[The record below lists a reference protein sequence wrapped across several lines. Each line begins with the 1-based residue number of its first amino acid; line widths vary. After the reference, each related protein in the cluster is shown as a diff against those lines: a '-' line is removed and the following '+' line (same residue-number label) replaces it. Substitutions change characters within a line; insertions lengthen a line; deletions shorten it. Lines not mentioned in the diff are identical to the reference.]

1 MKNVTRNRILGEGTC
16 YYHVVSRVVDRRRV
30 FGDREKEVFRKILR
44 NQEAFTGVRV
54 VTYCLM
60 SNHFHLL
67 LEVPDRERLAPLDE
81 QQLLDVLPLLYDGET
96 VEGVRQELE
105 RARKTGDDRW
115 HREILQRYERRRG
128 DLSQFLKELKLR
140 VTLFMNKRL
149 EREGTLW
156 QSRFKSVLVEG
167 AESALQ
173 TVAAYIDLNPIRSGM
188 VKTPEDYRW
197 SGYGEA
203 CGGGRGAPLA
213 RAGLTRI
220 AGVMQRDPD
229 FAQEWETTAAQ
240 YRTLLYEEGREVAAD
255 PQMNH
260 TGRPGFSN
268 EDIEA
273 VHAKGGK
280 MSLRE
285 ALRHRVRYF
294 CDGAVLGSEAFL
306 EGVFEREQL
315 LRQRFGEKRK
325 TGART
330 MRGAD
335 WGNLRVMRDLRKDVM
350 GRRTSSD
357 SCR

>member
-1 MKNVTRNRILGEGTC
+1 MNISSNKRIIGEGTC
-16 YYHVVSRVVDRRRV
+16 FYHVVSRVVDRRRV
-30 FGDREKEVFRKILR
+30 FGEREKEVFRKILR

-67 LEVPDRERLAPLDE
+67 LEVPDREQLPPLDE
-81 QQLLDVLPLLYDGET
+81 EELLKVLPLLYDGEV

-105 RARKTGDDRW
+105 RAGKTGDERW
-115 HREILQRYERRRG
+115 RREILHRYERRRG

-149 EREGTLW
+149 GREGTLW

-167 AESALQ
+167 SESALQ
-173 TVAAYIDLNPIRSGM
+173 TVAAYIDLNPIRAGM
-188 VKTPEDYRW
+188 VKTPEEYRW

-203 CGGGRGAPLA
+203 CGGGRGATLA

-229 FAQEWETTAAQ
+229 FAQDWEVTAVQ
-240 YRTLLYEEGREVAAD
+240 YRTLLYDEGREVAAD
-255 PQMNH
+255 LQMNQ

-268 EDIEA
+268 EEIEA

-280 MSLRE
+280 MSLPE

-306 EGVFEREQL
+306 EEVFQREQL

-325 TGART
+325 SGARK
-330 MRGAD
+330 MRGAN
-335 WGNLRVMRDLRKDVM
+335 WGDLRALRDLRKDVM
-350 GRRTSSD
+350 SPASSD
-357 SCR
+357 PCR